1 MPGHYFLDE
10 NANTQGE
17 LPLEPPPPIVL
28 DPDELA
34 VSDATPALNRGGAQ
48 ASSESPLK
56 WQDALAALSLVIAS
70 RRRRPGPVAAGSTV
84 RGIQRSV
91 GSPFAGRTQQRRGG
105 RRGSSLA
112 ALLQGR

>member
-17 LPLEPPPPIVL
+17 LPPPPPNF
-28 DPDELA
+28 DPDLDELD
-34 VSDATPALNRGGAQ
+34 VSDATPALNRKET
-48 ASSESPLK
+48 ASDTESPLK

-70 RRRRPGPVAAGSTV
+70 RRRRPGPVAAGSNV
-84 RGIQRSV
+84 KGITRSV